1 MKLADIMSVFKKD
14 DRNSKSNYRPIS
26 IFSNL
31 PKVLDKI
38 MHDQISIFFLDTL
51 SKYHCG
57 FRKGF
62 STQFCLIAM
71 IEKWKKS
78 VDNKGTFGTLLTDLP
93 IAFDCIPYEL
103 LIAKLCV
110 YGSDFKALKFMY
122 SYINNRK
129 QRVRINKSLGEW
141 PEMLYGEPQGSILG
155 PLLLIIF
162 LCDLFYFEEHIDI
175 ASYVNQ
181 NTLYSAYSNIENTIS
196 SLESS
201 AQLINSFQQ
210 NAMKANPDKCHLL
223 FSTNQNKLGNI
234 NSSAIHNSSSE
245 KLLGITI
252 DINFKCDIHVNNRC
266 KKTSQKLNACT
277 RIASLMNVDKIRSI
291 MKSFIISHFKYCPL
305 ARMFHDRSL
314 NNKINGNMNDHLN
327 CVW

>member
-1 MKLADIMSVFKKD
+1 MKLVDIIPVFKKD

-31 PKVLDKI
+31 SKVFDKI
-38 MHDQISIFFLDTL
+38 MHDQISIFFLDIL

-78 VDNKGTFGTLLTDLP
+78 VDNKGTFRTLLTDLP
-93 IAFDCIPYEL
+93 KAFDCIRYEL

-122 SYINNRK
+122 SYINNRN
-129 QRVRINKSLGEW
+129 QRVRINKSLGGW
-141 PEMLYGEPQGSILG
+141 PEILYGEPQGSILG

-162 LCDLFYFEEHIDI
+162 LCDLFYFEE
-175 ASYVNQ
+175 Q
-181 NTLYSAYSNIENTIS
+181 NTPYSAYSNIENTIS

-201 AQLINSFQQ
+201 AQLINWFQQ

-234 NSSAIHNSSSE
+234 NGSAIHNSSSE

-252 DINFKCDIHVNNRC
+252 DINFKCDIHVNNR
-266 KKTSQKLNACT
+266 KK
-277 RIASLMNVDKIRSI
+277 
-291 MKSFIISHFKYCPL
+291 PL
-305 ARMFHDRSL
+305 R
-314 NNKINGNMNDHLN
+314 N
-327 CVW
+327 